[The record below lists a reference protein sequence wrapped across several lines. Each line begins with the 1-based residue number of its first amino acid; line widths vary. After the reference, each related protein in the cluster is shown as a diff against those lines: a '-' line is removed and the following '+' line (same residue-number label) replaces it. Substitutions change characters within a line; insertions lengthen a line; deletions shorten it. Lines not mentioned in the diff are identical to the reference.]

1 LRLDEFS
8 YQLPELLIAQQ
19 PTRERTSSR
28 LLVAS
33 RSGDI
38 PARHAT
44 FAELPEFLRDGDVLV
59 VNRTRVVPA
68 RLLARREDGLEV
80 EVFFVRALDERRFVA
95 WARPLRKLRTGD
107 VLRVGESSIRFAG
120 RESDRDA
127 RFEVTEEN
135 ATVDQVLER
144 FGHVPLPPYI
154 HRADELRDRERY
166 QTVFAHEKGSVAAP
180 TAGLHFDDALLA
192 ALKERGVEVRSLV
205 LHVGPGTFQ
214 PLEHDEVEANRL
226 GAEAFEIDAETMAA
240 VAAAKREGRRIVAV
254 GTTATRALET
264 AAARGWL
271 EPPIED
277 RRGETDLFIYP
288 GYEFRIVDALVTN
301 FHLPRS
307 SLLILVCAF
316 MGTERT
322 LALYNE
328 AVAKGYRFYSYGDA
342 MLVI

>member
-1 LRLDEFS
+1 MRLEEFS
-8 YQLPELLIAQQ
+8 YPLPESLIAQE
-19 PTRERTSSR
+19 PALKRTASR

-33 RSGDI
+33 RRGDA

-44 FAELPEFLRDGDVLV
+44 FDQLPEFLREGDVLV

-68 RLLARREDGLEV
+68 RLLALRDDGLEV
-80 EVFFVRALDERRFVA
+80 EVFFVKALDERRFVA

-107 VLRVGESSIRFAG
+107 VLRVGESAIRFTG
-120 RESDRDA
+120 RESEREA
-127 RFEVTEEN
+127 RFEVTEAD
-135 ATVDQVLER
+135 ATVDQVVER

-154 HRADELRDRERY
+154 RRADESKDRERY
-166 QTVFAHEKGSVAAP
+166 QTVFAREKGSVAAP

-192 ALKERGVEVRSLV
+192 ALQARGVEVRSLV

-214 PLEHDEVEANRL
+214 PLQHDEVEANHL
-226 GAEAFEIDAETMAA
+226 ASEAFEIDAETLAG
-240 VAAAKREGRRIVAV
+240 VAAAKREGRRVVAV

-264 AAARGWL
+264 AAARGWFD
-271 EPPIED
+271 PPHED

-288 GYEFRIVDALVTN
+288 GYEFRAVDALITN

-307 SLLILVCAF
+307 SLLVLVCAF
-316 MGTERT
+316 VGTERA

-328 AVAKGYRFYSYGDA
+328 AVAKEYRFYSYGDA
-342 MLVI
+342 MFLA

>member
-1 LRLDEFS
+1 LRVEEFS
-8 YQLPELLIAQQ
+8 YPLPEALIAQA
-19 PTRERTSSR
+19 PAATRTASR

-33 RSGDI
+33 RSGDT

-44 FAELPEFLRDGDVLV
+44 FAELPEFLRDGDLLV

-68 RLLARREDGLEV
+68 RLLARRDDGLEA

-95 WARPLRKLRTGD
+95 WAKPLRKLHQGD
-107 VLRVGESSIRFAG
+107 LLRVAEALIRYCG
-120 RESDRDA
+120 RETERDA
-127 RFEVTEEN
+127 RFEIEHGAESVE
-135 ATVDQVLER
+135 DLLESV
-144 FGHVPLPPYI
+144 GHVPLPPYI
-154 HRADELRDRERY
+154 RRADQAGDRERY
-166 QTVFAHEKGSVAAP
+166 QTVFAREKGSVAAP

-192 ALKERGVEVRSLV
+192 ALKERGVDVRSLV

-226 GAEAFEIDAETMAA
+226 ASEALEIGADTLAA
-240 VAAAKREGRRIVAV
+240 VAAAKREGRRVVAV

-264 AAARGWL
+264 AAARGWF
-271 EPPIED
+271 EPPFQD

-288 GYEFRIVDALVTN
+288 GYQFRVVDALVTN
-301 FHLPRS
+301 FHLPKS

-316 MGTERT
+316 LGTERT

-328 AVAKGYRFYSYGDA
+328 AVAKEYRFYSYGDA
-342 MLVI
+342 MIVS